1 MLFEILEISVKHDI
15 NDIDSRTAH
24 SEDAI
29 ITSEQWKSID
39 LNVLIKIEKFPS
51 EFKKN
56 IFKTIDLRFSLILLF
71 SVVLN
76 VGTILILKKVV
87 PSELTTKTISRI
99 QEQYAKILLNNEFPD
114 RSYFGKR
121 TKSDYI
127 LDTELVTGL
136 NRWLDVFT
144 NDVLESIKE
153 TPAFNKSVS
162 ASGSKETRLPSKE
175 EFGVVRKSAT
185 ANRLASREELEK
197 EVNSV
202 GLLGLIS
209 SNTRSI
215 DHEYVQ
221 DLLEYASENSTHL
234 TEVLAR
240 LSSIEV
246 PRHGNTGYLKKIR
259 QNDADDESTELKGGR
274 TSATD
279 EIRQV
284 IKNVEPIEAVETKPM
299 KRNVQ
304 YEEVPSGDMS
314 KLTDAMVRG
323 KTRSAQDVLRIVQ
336 SHTRALQDC
345 YKQELRYDS
354 GINGKIVVRFTID
367 VDGNVKNASVITSS
381 LNSPR
386 MEECILNRIK
396 RWRNFPPCDP
406 SVGDKTYR
414 QSFSFGK
421 NNQ

>member
-1 MLFEILEISVKHDI
+1 MKHYINEID
-15 NDIDSRTAH
+15 NRTAR

-29 ITSEQWKSID
+29 IISEPWKSID
-39 LNVLIKIEKFPS
+39 RDVPIKIEKFPA

-56 IFKTIDLRFSLILLF
+56 IFKAIDVRFLLILLF

-76 VGTILILKKVV
+76 VGTILILEKVV
-87 PSELTTKTISRI
+87 PTEMSNKTISRI
-99 QEQYAKILLNNEFPD
+99 QEQYAKLLLKNEIPAP
-114 RSYFGKR
+114 SYFEER
-121 TKSDYI
+121 SKSNYI
-127 LDTELVTGL
+127 LDTEVITGL
-136 NRWLDVFT
+136 NRWMDVFT
-144 NDVLESIKE
+144 NDILETIKE
-153 TPAFNKSVS
+153 APAFNQPV
-162 ASGSKETRLPSKE
+162 ATAGSKETRLPSKE
-175 EFGVVRKSAT
+175 ELGVARKSAT
-185 ANRLASREELEK
+185 ADRMASREELEK

-246 PRHGNTGYLKKIR
+246 PRYGNTGYLKKIR
-259 QNDADDESTELKGGR
+259 QNSEDDESVGLRGGR
-274 TSATD
+274 TTATN

-284 IKNVEPIEAVETKPM
+284 IENVEPIEAVETKPM

-304 YEEVPSGDMS
+304 YEEVPSGDVS
-314 KLTDAMVRG
+314 KLTDAMARA
-323 KTRSAQDVLRIVQ
+323 KTRSTQDVLRIVQ

-345 YKQELRYDS
+345 YKQELRYDP
-354 GINGKIVVRFTID
+354 GISGKIIVRFIID
-367 VDGNVKNASVITSS
+367 VDGSVKDASVVTSS

-414 QSFSFGK
+414 QSFSFGE
-421 NNQ
+421 NNK

>member
-1 MLFEILEISVKHDI
+1 MKHDI

-56 IFKTIDLRFSLILLF
+56 IFKTIDVRFLLILLF

-114 RSYFGKR
+114 RSYFGER

-185 ANRLASREELEK
+185 ANRMASREVLEK

-246 PRHGNTGYLKKIR
+246 PRYGNTGYLKKIR

-274 TSATD
+274 TTATD